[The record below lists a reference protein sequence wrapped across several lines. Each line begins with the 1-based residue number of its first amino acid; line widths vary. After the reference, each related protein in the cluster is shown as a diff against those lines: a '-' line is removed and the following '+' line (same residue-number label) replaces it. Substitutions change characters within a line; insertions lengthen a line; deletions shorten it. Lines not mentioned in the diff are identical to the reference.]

1 MFVGA
6 IGLSESQIL
15 KPYRNLIFTLLIGLN
30 LLVIISVPT
39 DNSHM
44 PYESAEAEASKG
56 HESKLVA
63 NIGLFYPHEWR
74 INGVSDDRVVS
85 NVIASDLYS
94 MTIHNFEKKGTKAAV
109 VYTAT
114 EDDCFIE
121 LPIQGY
127 LGDRAY
133 DENGERLKIERG
145 GGARIRIETIGDGVK
160 HTVYVRY
167 GRIPAFMAATLV
179 SALTIAAIG
188 WQLWRKRRNLKKQHR
203 PGNPVGACTV
213 QEVPHS

>member
-1 MFVGA
+1 M
-6 IGLSESQIL
+6 
-15 KPYRNLIFTLLIGLN
+15 
-30 LLVIISVPT
+30 
-39 DNSHM
+39 
-44 PYESAEAEASKG
+44 
-56 HESKLVA
+56 
-63 NIGLFYPHEWR
+63 
-74 INGVSDDRVVS
+74 
-85 NVIASDLYS
+85 
-94 MTIHNFEKKGTKAAV
+94 IHNFEKKGTKAAV

-127 LGDRAY
+127 LGYRAY